1 MLLSVYD
8 SGYKHVDHM
17 LEDYN
22 MPPIIKQGLYYPPGF
37 ITLLPIQFTELDEYQ
52 TFLVPTEGDK
62 SVQHFTV
69 VIKRIPD
76 ILKRIAYEDITF
88 AEKIVNRPK
97 NKDSM
102 VKPRIIKKTRNK
114 EYDLPV
120 EYYSMGFSFGPED
133 NYVLASPDFYFYTIE
148 QMNNYQ
154 HVALQPF
161 TRLGP
166 LVHKLNQLLQGYNH
180 GGYYIYNHGHEGYF
194 AFPNVHVKFNLLRR
208 TCLTGFDSVFPIPTK
223 CLHRGERLSYYLS
236 TGKTKK
242 KKRRRKRIKKTHR
255 AL

>member
-1 MLLSVYD
+1 MLLSIYD

-69 VIKRIPD
+69 VIKRIP
-76 ILKRIAYEDITF
+76 IEMVIQRKSGIVKR
-88 AEKIVNRPK
+88 R
-97 NKDSM
+97 KDKDG
-102 VKPRIIKKTRNK
+102 VFETQPEIK
-114 EYDLPV
+114 
-120 EYYSMGFSFGPED
+120 YYGMGFSVGPND
-133 NYVLASPDFYFYTIE
+133 AYVLASPDFYFYTIE
-148 QMNNYQ
+148 QMNKYQ

-166 LVHKLNQLLQGYNH
+166 LAYKLNRLLQGYNH

-194 AFPNVHVKFNLLRR
+194 AFPNVHLKYTLLRR
-208 TCLTGFDSVFPIPTK
+208 TCLTGFDSVFPIPTNR
-223 CLHRGERLSYYLS
+223 LHCGERLSYFLS

>member
-8 SGYKHVDHM
+8 SGYKKVDHM

-22 MPPIIKQGLYYPPGF
+22 MSPIKKQGLYYPPGF

-69 VIKRIPD
+69 VIKRIP
-76 ILKRIAYEDITF
+76 IPEMVIQRKSGIVKRRKDKDGVF
-88 AEKIVNRPK
+88 EKQPEI
-97 NKDSM
+97 
-102 VKPRIIKKTRNK
+102 
-114 EYDLPV
+114 
-120 EYYSMGFSFGPED
+120 EYYGMGFSVGPED

-148 QMNNYQ
+148 QMNKYQ

-166 LVHKLNQLLQGYNH
+166 LAYKLNRLLQGYNH

-194 AFPNVHVKFNLLRR
+194 ALPNVHLKYTLLRR
-208 TCLTGFDSVFPIPTK
+208 TCLTGFDSVFPIPTNR
-223 CLHRGERLSYYLS
+223 LHCGERLSYFLS
-236 TGKTKK
+236 TGKTIKK
-242 KKRRRKRIKKTHR
+242 KKKRKRIKKTHR